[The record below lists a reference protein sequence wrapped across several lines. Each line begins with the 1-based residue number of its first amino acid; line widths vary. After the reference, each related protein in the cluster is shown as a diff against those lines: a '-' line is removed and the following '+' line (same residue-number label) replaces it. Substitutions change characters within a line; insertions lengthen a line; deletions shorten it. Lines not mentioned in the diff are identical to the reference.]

1 MLSIIPDEPINR
13 IMILKKYE
21 CIISIE
27 NGIKEFL
34 SVFYDYKSMIT
45 VIITFCDY
53 CEYEENKLFILEKL
67 KLYQINSVLFFSKD
81 DKP

>member
-13 IMILKKYE
+13 IMILNKCKT
-21 CIISIE
+21 SIE